1 MTKYRKYW
9 RNKMYREK
17 IRKLEL
23 LVEEQG
29 QKITK
34 MQNDPNR
41 DEQEYMSLNQQRS
54 MTMRQLSELRRL
66 QWEEDH
72 ERVNFDDDR

>member
-1 MTKYRKYW
+1 
-9 RNKMYREK
+9 MYREK

-34 MQNDPNR
+34 MQNDTNR

>member
-1 MTKYRKYW
+1 
-9 RNKMYREK
+9 MYREK

-34 MQNDPNR
+34 MQNDLNR